1 VHHKKIDSIDSQ
13 MRVVR
18 DFIDEFYNKTIF
30 KNGAKTD
37 TDLTPTVIKALFA
50 FTDDTGEYP
59 IGELGKNAQV
69 KRSTITDMVDRLE
82 RDGVAER
89 VRTSSDRRVVK
100 VRLTEK
106 GKKLKS
112 DFTTKRRSE
121 FQSIFSKLHQ
131 DETKQLIH
139 HLNEAYKILKKIK

>member
-1 VHHKKIDSIDSQ
+1 VHHKKIDSIDAQ

-30 KNGAKTD
+30 KNGVKTD

-50 FTDDTGEYP
+50 FSNDNGEYP
-59 IGELGKNAQV
+59 IGTLGKNAQV

-82 RDGVAER
+82 RDGIAER
-89 VRTSSDRRVVK
+89 VRTSRDRRVVK

-106 GKKLKS
+106 G
-112 DFTTKRRSE
+112 
-121 FQSIFSKLHQ
+121 
-131 DETKQLIH
+131 
-139 HLNEAYKILKKIK
+139 